1 MLRSG
6 TAGSI
11 TTVADIPDPQSERSF
26 RRLRLTLHPVE
37 STGQRDIRG
46 KTTQTDDKA
55 VNGTLRKRNGFI
67 REQPAGRESPVD
79 MAEHRGGLTNGTSRG
94 AGPVRGG
101 GPKVYGVVQR
111 TGESQEQ
118 EVMAREWSINH
129 LRDEMKYIKEVRDS
143 LEKVREKM
151 YGQFGGMQQ
160 SVEKLSREIK
170 AESSYRR
177 SLENEVRV
185 RTAAMD
191 SFDQMN
197 NSLISAN
204 IDLQKSLLENC
215 SERVGKR
222 EEMRSVRG
230 SRERAEERLR
240 EKDRQLAAAQ
250 EENRTL
256 KRQVEVSQEA
266 SAQAMRDMSSK
277 LEQQYEQRL
286 QEQQRKHRDEIE
298 ALQAQ
303 IDNYVRR
310 IEELERNARMAEAKI
325 AERDQRISELE
336 RLLDCMAREKEQLLQ
351 KLREAEGRLQ
361 QVDQVDHRNPAV
373 NKRAAELEEEVTELR
388 ERIKHLND
396 MVFCQQRKVKGMIEE
411 VQQLRSKVAQKD
423 LFIAELLDRLAIVE
437 CENES
442 EKDKPHTRDFGVGCD
457 LPGARSEPTPPSPPQ
472 PEFQPFPS
480 SQPFPS
486 YHYQPSATLP
496 RPSRTGPPAPTS
508 RLSNT
513 LLRYTPVQ
521 YSQYLQD
528 NPFPRS
534 SSALRDDTDGDG
546 GGGGG
551 GGDYSA
557 SAHSDRSFRTSS
569 SQDSTGT
576 EEGEDSPRDTPAYR
590 PIAVTTSPTRVY
602 TPFMR
607 LMELSAKLNIE

>member
-1 MLRSG
+1 MRS
-6 TAGSI
+6 I
-11 TTVADIPDPQSERSF
+11 Q
-26 RRLRLTLHPVE
+26 RLRLTLHSGE
-37 STGQRDIRG
+37 STSGQRDIRG

-67 REQPAGRESPVD
+67 RERPAGGESPVD
-79 MAEHRGGLTNGTSRG
+79 MTERRGGLTNGASRE
-94 AGPVRGG
+94 AGPARG

-177 SLENEVRV
+177 SLEAEVRV

-197 NSLISAN
+197 SSLISAN

-215 SERVGKR
+215 NERVGKR
-222 EEMRSVRG
+222 EEMRSVRS
-230 SRERAEERLR
+230 SRERAEEKLR
-240 EKDRQLAAAQ
+240 EKERQLAAAQ

-266 SAQAMRDMSSK
+266 SAQALRDMSNK

-286 QEQQRKHRDEIE
+286 QEEHRKHREEIE

-310 IEELERNARMAEAKI
+310 IEELEENGRIAEAKI
-325 AERDQRISELE
+325 TERDQRIGELE
-336 RLLDCMAREKEQLLQ
+336 RLLDCMGREKEQLLL

-361 QVDQVDHRNPAV
+361 QLDQMDHRHPAV
-373 NKRAAELEEEVTELR
+373 NKRAGELEEEVAELR

-423 LFIAELLDRLAIVE
+423 MFIAELLDRLAIVE
-437 CENES
+437 CESVS
-442 EKDKPHTRDFGVGCD
+442 EKDKPQTRDFGVGCD
-457 LPGARSEPTPPSPPQ
+457 LPEARSDPMPPSPPQ
-472 PEFQPFPS
+472 PSIQPL
-480 SQPFPS
+480 PS

-496 RPSRTGPPAPTS
+496 RPSRTSPTTPTS

-521 YSQYLQD
+521 YSQFLQD

-534 SSALRDDTDGDG
+534 SSVLQDHTDGN
-546 GGGGG
+546 
-551 GGDYSA
+551 GDSSA
-557 SAHSDRSFRTSS
+557 SAHSDRSFQASS
-569 SQDSTGT
+569 LPDPTGN
-576 EEGEDSPRDTPAYR
+576 EEDSPRDPPTYS
-590 PIAVTTSPTRVY
+590 PIAMTKHSRVY

-607 LMELSAKLNIE
+607 LMELSAKLNTE

>member
-11 TTVADIPDPQSERSF
+11 TTVADIPDHQSERSIQ
-26 RRLRLTLHPVE
+26 RLRLTLHSGE
-37 STGQRDIRG
+37 STSGQRDIRG

-67 REQPAGRESPVD
+67 RERPAGRESPVD
-79 MAEHRGGLTNGTSRG
+79 MTERRGGLTNGASRE
-94 AGPVRGG
+94 AGPARG

-177 SLENEVRV
+177 SLEAEVRV

-197 NSLISAN
+197 SSLISAN

-215 SERVGKR
+215 NERVGKR
-222 EEMRSVRG
+222 EEMRSVRS
-230 SRERAEERLR
+230 SRGRAEEKLR
-240 EKDRQLAAAQ
+240 EKERQLAAAQ

-266 SAQAMRDMSSK
+266 SAQALRDMSSK

-286 QEQQRKHRDEIE
+286 QEEHRKHREEIE

-310 IEELERNARMAEAKI
+310 IEELERNTRIAEAKI

-336 RLLDCMAREKEQLLQ
+336 RLLDCMGREKEQLLQ

-361 QVDQVDHRNPAV
+361 QVDQLDHRHPAV
-373 NKRAAELEEEVTELR
+373 NKRAVELEEEVTELR

-423 LFIAELLDRLAIVE
+423 MFIAELLDRLAIVE
-437 CENES
+437 CESVS

-457 LPGARSEPTPPSPPQ
+457 LPGARSDPKPPSPPQ
-472 PEFQPFPS
+472 PEFQPLPS
-480 SQPFPS
+480 IQPLPS
-486 YHYQPSATLP
+486 YHYQPSASLP
-496 RPSRTGPPAPTS
+496 RPSRTSPPTPTS

-521 YSQYLQD
+521 YSQFLQD

-534 SSALRDDTDGDG
+534 SSVLQDHTDGDG
-546 GGGGG
+546 
-551 GGDYSA
+551 DFSA
-557 SAHSDRSFRTSS
+557 SAHSDRSFQASS
-569 SQDSTGT
+569 LPDPTGN
-576 EEGEDSPRDTPAYR
+576 EEDSPRDPPTYS
-590 PIAVTTSPTRVY
+590 PIAMTNHSRVY

-607 LMELSAKLNIE
+607 LMELSAKLNTE